1 MRTTLAAIAFLG
13 MIGCGSDSTGPNASV
28 TGRWTLQTIDNA
40 QLPYSGVSNGALIT
54 ITADVLVINS
64 DGSYSDVTSYTITS
78 GATLL
83 NGSRTEQGN
92 WQASNG
98 SVSFYDAT
106 DGSTYF
112 GQINGRTL
120 TEVVGNDVQV
130 YGR

>member
-1 MRTTLAAIAFLG
+1 MRSTFAALTIVVLA
-13 MIGCGSDSTGPNASV
+13 GCGSDSTGPSASV

-40 QLPYSGVSNGALIT
+40 QLPYSGVSNGTLIT
-54 ITADVLVINS
+54 ITADVLVIDS

-83 NGSRTEQGN
+83 NGTRTEQGN
-92 WQASNG
+92 WQAANG
-98 SVSFYDAT
+98 NVSFYDAT